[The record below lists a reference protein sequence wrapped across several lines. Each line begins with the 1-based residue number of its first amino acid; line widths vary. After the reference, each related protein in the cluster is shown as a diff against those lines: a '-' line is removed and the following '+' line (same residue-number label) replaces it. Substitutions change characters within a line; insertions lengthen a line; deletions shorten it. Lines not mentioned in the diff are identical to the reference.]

1 MFSQFFGKSHQP
13 LVAGWSKMA
22 TWLYTFP
29 PFLRG
34 RVYPFPYPLPGVQG
48 GGSCLGWGF
57 LLRLFGHLGDL
68 LFFITFSMPS
78 WIDFCL
84 IFDRNLPPKI
94 HRNRSKI
101 DGKPINLLVK
111 YPDSNGQE
119 VKFSDSN
126 DLLKHALASSKPS
139 QSFVDELFKHLA
151 KQAPYGYVDLKTK
164 NLSEM
169 LKNNNISIQ
178 ELYMQLCF
186 QGACDGFVFAN

>member
-1 MFSQFFGKSHQP
+1 MHTHPYLLASHSYAEESSPIHRGVFTSRKILGRILRPPSEAVSFRNADFNPDWTMRQKVTELTKP
-13 LVAGWSKMA
+13 AHCMSCHDQINSTGFVLENYDA
-22 TWLYTFP
+22 T
-29 PFLRG
+29 G
-34 RVYPFPYPLPGVQG
+34 
-48 GGSCLGWGF
+48 
-57 LLRLFGHLGDL
+57 
-68 LFFITFSMPS
+68 
-78 WIDFCL
+78 
-84 IFDRNLPPKI
+84 
-94 HRNRSKI
+94 RNRSKI

-151 KQAPYGYVDLKTK
+151 KQAPYGYVNLETK

-178 ELYMQLCF
+178 ELYMRLCF